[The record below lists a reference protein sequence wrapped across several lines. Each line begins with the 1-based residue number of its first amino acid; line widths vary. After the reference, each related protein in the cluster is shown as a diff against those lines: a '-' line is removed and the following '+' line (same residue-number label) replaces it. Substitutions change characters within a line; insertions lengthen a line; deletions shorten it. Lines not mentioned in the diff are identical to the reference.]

1 MRRFGSEWH
10 AGVFADNTVALSV
23 EEAAA
28 AVVAAARADIGC
40 PSEENGSEVDP
51 SPSVPGC
58 TSKDLKE
65 SECDIKLSK
74 AVLSPLTFLVPLHQ
88 PPKLP
93 LSPTSRSLGRLRSL
107 HLRSPATGLP

>member
-28 AVVAAARADIGC
+28 AVVGAARADIGC

-65 SECDIKLSK
+65 SECDKVVKSGVKSADLSRPLIPAAK
-74 AVLSPLTFLVPLHQ
+74 AAALTDISIPW
-88 PPKLP
+88 
-93 LSPTSRSLGRLRSL
+93 
-107 HLRSPATGLP
+107 

>member
-28 AVVAAARADIGC
+28 AVVAAARAVIGW

-58 TSKDLKE
+58 TSEDLKE
-65 SECDIKLSK
+65 SECDKVVKSG
-74 AVLSPLTFLVPLHQ
+74 VSPLTFLVPLHQ

-93 LSPTSRSLGRLRSL
+93 LSPTSRSLGRLRGL
-107 HLRSPATGLP
+107 HLQSPATGLQ